1 MPADRERRTDRPDSL
16 DSLDLLAWGRIGLGL
31 ASLVVPAATA
41 RGFGIAP
48 TPEVGYLTR
57 IYGGRAIALG
67 TAYLLAGETER
78 ARLQLLSLGVD
89 LSDTA
94 TGLGHLV
101 RRDSRPRAM
110 LLATAL
116 TGAYAAVGARRA
128 LRRHARRLE
137 RPPATCNGGEGL

>member
-1 MPADRERRTDRPDSL
+1 MEADRDRRTARL
-16 DSLDLLAWGRIGLGL
+16 DSLSLLAWGRIGLGL
-31 ASLVVPAATA
+31 ASLVAPTGTA

-48 TPEVGYLTR
+48 TPEIGYLTR

-67 TAYLLAGETER
+67 TAYLLAGEAER
-78 ARLQLLSLGVD
+78 GRLQLLSLGVD

-94 TGLGHLV
+94 TGIGHLI

-110 LLATAL
+110 VLVTAL

-137 RPPATCNGGEGL
+137 GRPPTCNGGEGL